1 MISLVIAEAAIETV
15 PTQIIDHP
23 SVKNYA
29 QRTGRASSQILLDR
43 SYHHS
48 AMVRAN
54 LNSGWKRGRP
64 DIVHFALMEALSTPL
79 FFSGRLN
86 VYLHTINDKLIFIGE
101 NLRIPKSY
109 FRFEGLMIDLFE
121 KKVIKSHKAA
131 CNDDNANNNKDDN
144 NNNNILLRLHDD
156 MTFEE
161 VIKKVVKPAKLI
173 GLSKVGIQST
183 AQAIVAKNISEENTD
198 CAFIVGGFAKG
209 HFSNN
214 TTAWF
219 NRLYSISHYSL
230 EAHVVIARLLYECE
244 NSLHI

>member
-1 MISLVIAEAAIETV
+1 
-15 PTQIIDHP
+15 
-23 SVKNYA
+23 
-29 QRTGRASSQILLDR
+29 
-43 SYHHS
+43 
-48 AMVRAN
+48 
-54 LNSGWKRGRP
+54 
-64 DIVHFALMEALSTPL
+64 
-79 FFSGRLN
+79 
-86 VYLHTINDKLIFIGE
+86 
-101 NLRIPKSY
+101 
-109 FRFEGLMIDLFE
+109 
-121 KKVIKSHKAA
+121 
-131 CNDDNANNNKDDN
+131 
-144 NNNNILLRLHDD
+144 

-214 TTAWF
+214 TTASF

>member
-131 CNDDNANNNKDDN
+131 CNDDDDDD
-144 NNNNILLRLHDD
+144 NILLRLHDD

-214 TTAWF
+214 TIASF

>member
-131 CNDDNANNNKDDN
+131 CNDDDDD
-144 NNNNILLRLHDD
+144 NNILLRLHDD

-214 TTAWF
+214 TIASF